1 MDDFFWSG
9 SSTRGE
15 LWQTSYVAGPSPIN
29 LSQLKKTRDS
39 LSVNCWELNS
49 YPICSLRHLQT
60 AGQFCVTCSLE
71 FIIKPG
77 RFPGGGR
84 DAIIKLSL
92 ITALHSGL
100 QPDSLVMG
108 QALCNE
114 ELKTLSKF
122 CSCDIQSSW
131 RLTACLVL
139 FQAQHSASI
148 FGKCRSFWESLGS
161 DFRIL
166 YHFLIP
172 AWRKGD
178 CCVVL
183 FVFLFTHASLWVQ
196 IPLQRYLAWI
206 LVGL

>member
-1 MDDFFWSG
+1 MWRRYPNTMICLYSCLSIDSFWSG

-29 LSQLKKTRDS
+29 LSQLKKTGDS
-39 LSVNCWELNS
+39 LSVNCWELKF
-49 YPICSLRHLQT
+49 YPIFSLRHLQT
-60 AGQFCVTCSLE
+60 AVLWQQFCVTCSLD

-100 QPDSLVMG
+100 QPDSPVMG

-122 CSCDIQSSW
+122 CPCGIQSSW
-131 RLTACLVL
+131 GLTACLVL
-139 FQAQHSASI
+139 FQA
-148 FGKCRSFWESLGS
+148 
-161 DFRIL
+161 
-166 YHFLIP
+166 
-172 AWRKGD
+172 
-178 CCVVL
+178 
-183 FVFLFTHASLWVQ
+183 
-196 IPLQRYLAWI
+196 
-206 LVGL
+206 